1 MIRLQSNVNVAS
13 AETAGWR
20 HNLAPRS
27 ELAGAPPH
35 GVGFQRV
42 EREANLI
49 GAMAG
54 VALEGT
60 LLKPPFARRHARQP
74 HPVFAGGA
82 HWPLNNGITHHPP
95 PRREHIRGEKGR
107 SV

>member
-13 AETAGWR
+13 DEGWR
-20 HNLAPRS
+20 HNLARRS
-27 ELAGAPPH
+27 ELAGDPAH

-42 EREANLI
+42 ERDADLI

-60 LLKPPFARRHARQP
+60 LLKPPFAR
-74 HPVFAGGA
+74 
-82 HWPLNNGITHHPP
+82 
-95 PRREHIRGEKGR
+95 
-107 SV
+107 